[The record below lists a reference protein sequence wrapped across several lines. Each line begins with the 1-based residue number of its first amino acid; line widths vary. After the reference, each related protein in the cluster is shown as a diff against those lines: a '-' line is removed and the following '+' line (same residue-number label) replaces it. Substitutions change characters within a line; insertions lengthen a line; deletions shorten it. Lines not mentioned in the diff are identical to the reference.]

1 MLARQAPLKIQ
12 AALRSPNLAPNP
24 MNPVRLLVVDDHK
37 MIINGIRSM
46 LQDVPDIQVVAEAN
60 DGDQALATIEQQ
72 QGVDVILMDIK
83 MPNMNG
89 IDATQAVVKR
99 YPQTRVLALTMF
111 DDDDYITS
119 MLQAGATGYI
129 LKNTGRDELVEAI
142 RRVSL
147 GQPYFSKEVTS
158 AVMSKYMARREGIG
172 GSSRVSTLP
181 PIELTNRE
189 IEILKLIAL
198 EMTNQEIADKLF
210 ISPRT
215 VHSHR
220 RNLMQKIGVK
230 NTAGLVRYAINH
242 QMIEK

>member
-1 MLARQAPLKIQ
+1 MLA
-12 AALRSPNLAPNP
+12 LRTPFRIETVLRTPTPSLNP

-46 LQDVPDIQVVAEAN
+46 LQDVPDIEVVAEAS
-60 DGDQALATIEQQ
+60 DGDQVLNAIEQQ

-83 MPNMNG
+83 MPGMNG

-158 AVMSKYMARREGIG
+158 AVMSKYMARRDAG
-172 GSSRVSTLP
+172 GNSRASTLP

-230 NTAGLVRYAINH
+230 NTAGLVRYAIGH

>member
-1 MLARQAPLKIQ
+1 
-12 AALRSPNLAPNP
+12 

-46 LQDVPDIQVVAEAN
+46 LQDVPDIEVVAEAS
-60 DGDQALATIEQQ
+60 DGDQVLNAIEQQ

-83 MPNMNG
+83 MPGMNG

-158 AVMSKYMARREGIG
+158 AVMSKYMARRDAG
-172 GSSRVSTLP
+172 GNSRASTLP

-230 NTAGLVRYAINH
+230 NTAGLVRYAIGH